1 MRRFSSLTL
10 ASLTLSTL
18 ALAACGDDGGGDGGK
33 GKAVDNAQVIEQG
46 KATAT
51 ATTQLTT
58 LMTGTDSAAA
68 QGPVMQVGNAMN
80 SLVTQYRAV
89 KLQAQAGG
97 LSSAELAQAVE
108 NTVNYTGDHFSANL
122 VYDQTGIQFSYVVEL
137 DMPAVD
143 GGRQIDGTFDMN
155 YEATSAQYNIKYA
168 YNGVY
173 TGFTMDAAGCATAG
187 TIAIDYTWDVSG
199 AIFDQLPSDQ
209 RAAIK
214 DQIGGDGTVTLEFG
228 PACGDVAV
236 FAK

>member
-1 MRRFSSLTL
+1 MLRCSSLTL

-18 ALAACGDDGGGDGGK
+18 ALAACGDDGGGGGGK
-33 GKAVDNAQVIEQG
+33 GDTVDNPQVVEQG

-51 ATTQLTT
+51 ASTQLTT
-58 LMTGTDSAAA
+58 LMPGADSAAA
-68 QGPVMQVGNAMN
+68 QGPVAQVGNAMS

-97 LSSAELAQAVE
+97 LTAAELAQTAE
-108 NTVNYTGDHFSANL
+108 NTVNYTGDHLSANL
-122 VYDQTGIQFSYVVEL
+122 VYDQAGVQFSYVVEL
-137 DMPAVD
+137 DMPAVN

-155 YEATSAQYNIKYA
+155 YEVTSAQYNVEYG

-173 TGFTMDAAGCATAG
+173 TGFTTDTTGCAIAG
-187 TIAIDYTWDVSG
+187 SIAIEYNWDVSG
-199 AIFDQLPSDQ
+199 PLIDQLPAEQRRAIEDQ
-209 RAAIK
+209 A
-214 DQIGGDGTVTLEFG
+214 GGDGTVTLEFG